1 MGKYNFDKIVN
12 RLDKESHKYSENNPN
27 ILPMWVADMDFEV
40 FPKITEAIINR
51 TTTPCYGYTS
61 IPDEF
66 FLAYINYWKR
76 HHNAIF
82 KIEDCIFCTGVVA
95 AIDSIFKHHI
105 QKGKKIVLQ
114 TPVYHTFFHC
124 IENNGL
130 IAIENQLKYE
140 DGHYSI
146 DFEDLEN
153 KLQDKD
159 VGAFLFCNPHNP
171 TGHIF
176 MKEEINKIIE
186 ICMKNDVLLISDE
199 IHSEIRETGYTCNSV
214 LSTNINYDK
223 VIVLL
228 AGSKCFNLAGLHSS
242 LVVIKNKE
250 LHSTI
255 QDGIYQ
261 DDIGEPNY
269 FACDAN
275 IVAFNEGD
283 EWLEEMNDYVTI
295 NKQYVRDF
303 FKNEEL
309 GIKVINGEATY
320 LLWLD
325 VSKYTNNSKEFAE
338 DLKKKTGLWLT
349 CGLGFR
355 GNGKHFV
362 RMNVATSYKNVVD
375 GCNRLKKYIKSL

>member
-1 MGKYNFDKIVN
+1 
-12 RLDKESHKYSENNPN
+12 
-27 ILPMWVADMDFEV
+27 
-40 FPKITEAIINR
+40 
-51 TTTPCYGYTS
+51 
-61 IPDEF
+61 
-66 FLAYINYWKR
+66 
-76 HHNAIF
+76 
-82 KIEDCIFCTGVVA
+82 
-95 AIDSIFKHHI
+95 
-105 QKGKKIVLQ
+105 
-114 TPVYHTFFHC
+114 
-124 IENNGL
+124 
-130 IAIENQLKYE
+130 
-140 DGHYSI
+140 
-146 DFEDLEN
+146 
-153 KLQDKD
+153 
-159 VGAFLFCNPHNP
+159 
-171 TGHIF
+171 
-176 MKEEINKIIE
+176 
-186 ICMKNDVLLISDE
+186 MKNDVLLISDE

-295 NKQYVRDF
+295 NKQYVRGF
-303 FKNEEL
+303 FKSEEL
-309 GIKVINGEATY
+309 GIKVINGKATY

-355 GNGKHFV
+355 GNGKYFV